1 MQAVTLA
8 QPDFKHWRR
17 AARDLL
23 AADCPPD
30 AVAWQLRG
38 QSTDLFG
45 GPPVPGPQAARVPR
59 SAVPKGFLSLAK
71 TAACIRDEAVWPVLY
86 RVLWRLTHGERQLL
100 ADTLDDDVLRLRR
113 WASAVRRDVHKM
125 HAFVRFRCVLQDGC
139 EHYIAWFEPSQR
151 IVARAASF
159 FVERY
164 TNQHWSILTPDQCA
178 HWDRAALRL
187 TPGLSPAEAP
197 RDDALEDL
205 WRTYFASIFNPARFK
220 PGMMR
225 SEMPEKYWKNLPEAR
240 LIDGLERGS
249 GARLQRMTEQS
260 GSNPNDNRKRQAQQ
274 AGIRAAL
281 ATGRGHVDAY

>member
-17 AARDLL
+17 TARDLL

-30 AVAWQLRG
+30 AVAWQVRG
-38 QSTDLFG
+38 HSNDLFG
-45 GPPVPGPQAARVPR
+45 RPPVPAPQAARAPR

-86 RVLWRLTHGERQLL
+86 RVVWRLTHGERHLL

-125 HAFVRFRCVLQDGC
+125 HAFVRFRCIVQDEA
-139 EHYIAWFEPSQR
+139 EHYIAWFEPSHR

-159 FVERY
+159 FVDRY
-164 TNQHWSILTPDQCA
+164 CNQRWSILTPDRCA
-178 HWDRAALRL
+178 HWDGQALQYS
-187 TPGLSPAEAP
+187 PGMALADAP
-197 RDDALEDL
+197 RDDALEAL
-205 WRTYFASIFNPARFK
+205 WRTYFASIFNPARLK

-240 LIDGLERGS
+240 LIGALERGS
-249 GARLQRMTEQS
+249 GARLQHMTEQT
-260 GSNPNDNRKRQAQQ
+260 GNNPDDNRKRQAQQ
-274 AGIRAAL
+274 TGIRAAL
-281 ATGRGHVDAY
+281 AAAQRCSGTH

>member
-8 QPDFKHWRR
+8 EPDFKHWRR

-23 AADCPPD
+23 AANCPPD
-30 AVAWQLRG
+30 AVSWQLQG
-38 QSTDLFG
+38 QSADLFG
-45 GPPVPGPQAARVPR
+45 GPSLHGPKAAGAPR
-59 SAVPKGFLSLAK
+59 SAVPKAFFSLAK
-71 TAACIRDEAVWPVLY
+71 AAACVRDEAVWPVLY
-86 RVLWRLTHGERQLL
+86 RVLWRITHGERHVL

-125 HAFVRFRCVLQDGC
+125 HAFVRFRCVLQDGR
-139 EHYIAWFEPSQR
+139 EHYIAWFEPSHR

-178 HWDRAALRL
+178 HWDCAALRL

-197 RDDALEDL
+197 RDDALEAL
-205 WRTYFASIFNPARFK
+205 WRTYFASIFNPARLK

-240 LIDGLERGS
+240 LIGALERGS
-249 GARLQRMTEQS
+249 GARLQHMVTHA
-260 GSNPNDNRKRQAQQ
+260 GSDPKTNRKRLAQRRQ
-274 AGIRAAL
+274 ITAAL
-281 ATGRGHVDAY
+281 ASPNSE